1 MSEEIMAAG
10 AVKPARTLEQ
20 VTEEIR
26 YLDTQAKRLVLGHA
40 IEIGRRLEEAKALV
54 PYGEWGDYIRDQLNY
69 SQSTAN
75 NFMRIFAEYGAAQQ
89 SLFGPVAESQTLGNL
104 SYTKALKLLAVPR
117 EEREEFAEAV
127 GAEHLSTRELEAA
140 IRERDEARKALEE
153 ARQESESAGLAI
165 ADAEEQRDRAVEA
178 LQNLKKKA
186 KDQQEEDAETIRFL
200 EEQIEKLE
208 SRPVDVAVQEPDPEE
223 VRRKAEAMAAE
234 LVKEARDEAE
244 IERRAAASAQSAQ
257 AEAEKKAAEELKK
270 AKEKA
275 KAEREK
281 LEAKLKDAEAKL
293 AAAGEADRAET
304 EKLRAEAEALRKQL
318 AMSSQEIVVF
328 KIRFSAWQEAH
339 KQMAAAF
346 AALGDEETKE
356 KMRAAIRAQ
365 VKAWGWTEDGPAGVG
380 DPSSAASGGTFPQGK
395 ADPAGDEGE
404 AEE

>member
-10 AVKPARTLEQ
+10 VGKPARTLEQ

-40 IEIGRRLEEAKALV
+40 IEIGRRLEEAKAMV

-127 GAEHLSTRELEAA
+127 DAEHLSTRELEAA

-153 ARQESESAGLAI
+153 ADAREKEAREELAET
-165 ADAEEQRDRAVEA
+165 AEMLDKTLDERNARGVLVREREEQLKA
-178 LQNLKKKA
+178 LEKEL
-186 KDQQEEDAETIRFL
+186 AEI
-200 EEQIEKLE
+200 K
-208 SRPVDVAVQEPDPEE
+208 SRPVDVAVQEPDPDAVE
-223 VRRKAEAMAAE
+223 KLAAE
-234 LVKEARDEAE
+234 LANKAKEELEQQAAKEVGAAE
-244 IERRAAASAQSAQ
+244 EKAA
-257 AEAEKKAAEELKK
+257 KAAEELKK

-281 LEAKLKDAEAKL
+281 LEAKLKEAEGKL
-293 AAAGEADRAET
+293 AAAGEADRAEA
-304 EKLRAEAEALRKQL
+304 EKLRAEAEALRKLL
-318 AMSSQEIVVF
+318 AMSRQEVVIF
-328 KIRFSAWQEAH
+328 KLRFSAWQEAH
-339 KQMAAAF
+339 KQMAEAF

-356 KMRAAIRAQ
+356 KMRSAIRAQ
-365 VKAWGWTEDGPAGVG
+365 VKAWGWTE
-380 DPSSAASGGTFPQGK
+380 S
-395 ADPAGDEGE
+395 E